1 MDTRSNDLI
10 QSHSNL
16 PPIIIIFNIIQMQNR
31 LYSILLLLLV
41 FISAQSQLRLSPD
54 GVKLDRAIRLI
65 KDLYVDDVNTEEIT
79 ETAIRSM
86 LKELDPHSSYLNKEE
101 VKQMNEPLQGNFDGI
116 GISFNMLTDTVYVME
131 VISGGPSQ
139 KVGILPGDKIMYV
152 NDTLIAGQKM
162 TNRDIIS
169 KLRGNKGTTAVVKIL
184 RKGVEGLTEYR
195 IIRDKIPIYSIDAS
209 YMVNKNTGY
218 IRLSRFGVTSQK
230 EFDESLV
237 KLKSE
242 GMKDLIFDLT
252 GNGGGILSIS
262 TDITDEFLDNGK
274 LMVYTEGKNQPR
286 MTINSTSKGKFQS
299 GKLVILVDEGSASA
313 SEIVSGAIQ
322 DWDRGVIVGRR
333 TFGKGLVQRQLP
345 LTDGT
350 MIRLTV
356 ARYYT
361 PTGRG
366 IQKPYNVGDTES
378 YNLDFINRFNHGEL
392 VNADSIHFPDSLKY
406 QTLINKRIVYG
417 GGGIMPDVFVPIDTT
432 IATQLHRQLIAK
444 GVINRITIQEV
455 DNNRKQLLQ
464 SFPDVDAFKKNYTIP
479 SILIEKIKE
488 RAQKE
493 DIKWDDKDFEKS
505 QKFILTQMKALIA
518 RDLYD
523 ASAFYRIINDIDDI
537 FSKGLEV
544 INNDALYNKLL
555 HGDS

>member
-1 MDTRSNDLI
+1 
-10 QSHSNL
+10 
-16 PPIIIIFNIIQMQNR
+16 MQNR
-31 LYSILLLLLV
+31 LYSIILLLFV
-41 FISAQSQLRLSPD
+41 FITAHSQLRLSPD
-54 GVKLDRAIRLI
+54 GVKLDRTVRLI
-65 KDLYVDDVNTEEIT
+65 KDLYVDDINTEEIT
-79 ETAIRSM
+79 ESAIRGM

-139 KVGILPGDKIMYV
+139 KVGIMPGDKIIYV

-169 KLRGNKGTTAVVKIL
+169 KLRGNKGTTAVVKVL
-184 RKGVEGLTEYR
+184 RKGVEGLTEFR

-218 IRLSRFGVTSQK
+218 IRLSRFGVTSLK
-230 EFDESLV
+230 EFHESLV
-237 KLKSE
+237 NLKSE
-242 GMKDLIFDLT
+242 GMSNLIVDLT
-252 GNGGGILSIS
+252 GNGGGILSTS

-274 LMVYTEGKNQPR
+274 LMVYTEGKHQPK
-286 MTINSTSKGKFQS
+286 MTINSTSKGQFKK
-299 GKLVILVDEGSASA
+299 GKLVVLVDEGSASA

-322 DWDRGVIVGRR
+322 DWDRGIVVGRR

-356 ARYYT
+356 ARYFT

-366 IQKPYNVGDTES
+366 IQKPYNGGDLEA
-378 YNLDFINRFNHGEL
+378 YNMDFVNRFNHGEMI
-392 VNADSIHFPDSLKY
+392 NADSINFPDSLKY
-406 QTLINKRIVYG
+406 ETLINKRTVYG

-432 IATQLHRQLIAK
+432 IATPLHRQLIAK
-444 GVINRITIQEV
+444 GVINRLTIQEV
-455 DNNRKQLLQ
+455 DNNRKQLLR
-464 SFPDVDAFKKNYTIP
+464 SYATVDAFKRNY
-479 SILIEKIKE
+479 SISSEMIDKLKELASKEEIEWKDE
-488 RAQKE
+488 
-493 DIKWDDKDFEKS
+493 DFEKS
-505 QKFILTQMKALIA
+505 QKLITTQMKALLA

-523 ASAFYRIINDIDDI
+523 SSAFYRIINDIDDI

-544 INNDALYNKLL
+544 INDDNLYNKLL

>member
-1 MDTRSNDLI
+1 
-10 QSHSNL
+10 
-16 PPIIIIFNIIQMQNR
+16 MQNR
-31 LYSILLLLLV
+31 LYSIILLLFV
-41 FISAQSQLRLSPD
+41 FISAHSQLRLGTD
-54 GVKLDRAIRLI
+54 AIKLDRTIRLI
-65 KDLYVDDVNTEEIT
+65 NDLYVDDVNTEEIT
-79 ETAIRSM
+79 ETAIRNM

-139 KVGILPGDKIMYV
+139 QVGIMPGDKIIYV
-152 NDTLIAGQKM
+152 NDTLIAGQKL

-169 KLRGNKGTTAVVKIL
+169 KLRGKKGTTAVVKIL
-184 RKGVEGLTEYR
+184 RKGVDGLTEFR
-195 IIRDKIPIYSIDAS
+195 IVRDKIPIYSIDAS

-218 IRLSRFGVTSQK
+218 IRLSRFGITSLN
-230 EFDESLV
+230 EFHESLV
-237 KLKSE
+237 NLKSK
-242 GMKDLIFDLT
+242 GMSNLIVDLT
-252 GNGGGILSIS
+252 GNGGGILSTS
-262 TDITDEFLDNGK
+262 TDITDEFLDKGK

-286 MTINSTSKGKFQS
+286 MTINSTSKGEFKT

-322 DWDRGVIVGRR
+322 DWDRGVVVGRR

-356 ARYYT
+356 ARYFT

-366 IQKPYNVGDTES
+366 IQKPYNGGDLEA
-378 YNLDFINRFNHGEL
+378 YNLDFVNRFNHGEMM
-392 VNADSIHFPDSLKY
+392 NADSIQFPDSLKY
-406 QTLINKRIVYG
+406 ATLINKRTVYG

-432 IATQLHRQLIAK
+432 VVSSLHRQLIAK
-444 GVINRITIQEV
+444 GILNRITIQEV
-455 DNNRKQLLQ
+455 DNNRKQLLR
-464 SFPDVDAFKKNYTIP
+464 SYSNIEAFKKNY
-479 SILIEKIKE
+479 SISTEIVEKIKDK
-488 RAQKE
+488 AQSENIEWKE
-493 DIKWDDKDFEKS
+493 EDFEKS
-505 QKFILTQMKALIA
+505 KTIIFTQMKALIA

-523 ASAFYRIINDIDDI
+523 TSAFYRIINDIDDI

-544 INNDALYNKLL
+544 ITNDKLYYQLIDV
-555 HGDS
+555 GS